1 MVEVNSVN
9 KLTMAEFFRHDASI
23 NAEESAEQLISDI
36 KSGEQKQSEE
46 NDELQEGEIESM
58 QSILNEQEF

>member
-1 MVEVNSVN
+1 
-9 KLTMAEFFRHDASI
+9 
-23 NAEESAEQLISDI
+23 LISDI